1 MAELNADHPQN
12 IRVTRWER
20 FRYAWVGALALL
32 SVVALGVYY
41 GYASDERLPSF
52 HLETVEG
59 DSSIGSE
66 IRLDGSYGGRKG
78 NRSMQVDAEG
88 TRYTDANRV
97 GRLFILPF
105 SKTYTASTEALI
117 KAHREFMRGKEYGTF
132 EQNEDKLIYAELVH
146 KEGRAILKLSVL
158 NKKTEK
164 SENYSWQAGSWKQR
178 EQVYIADMQIEGEL
192 AHLLIIRSTATL
204 SNESIAPQLFDYVFE
219 LSAGKLVDTR
229 EIRLPVQAG
238 YDVSVANRG
247 TNADSVHAVIFTSRV
262 KGTSTAAG
270 GASSQPAASTE
281 APIIEYKP
289 FIYNYRDGSVKS
301 LDLAIPDNMT
311 HTNYYVDGDKLYGV
325 TVDGNPVSW
334 RGESFNIVETDLLT
348 QAQTAAYTL
357 NASDYG
363 GEEILAPR
371 FKDGKFYFIV
381 SGAQA
386 KESIGRASTKVVVV
400 EAGTGKAVY
409 EGQVA
414 YEGPSN
420 EAASELSQTVL
431 LNLELRS

>member
-12 IRVTRWER
+12 IRVTRRER

-32 SVVALGVYY
+32 SIIALGVYY
-41 GYASDERLPSF
+41 GYASDERLPNF
-52 HLETVEG
+52 HLETVKG
-59 DSSIGSE
+59 DPSIGTE
-66 IRLDGSYGGRKG
+66 IRLDGSYVGRKG
-78 NRSMQVDAEG
+78 NRSMKVDAEG

-105 SKTYTASTEALI
+105 SKTYNASTETLI

-132 EQNEDKLIYAELVH
+132 EQNDDKLIYAELLR
-146 KEGRAILKLSVL
+146 KEGQAIVKLSVL

-178 EQVYIADMQIEGEL
+178 EQVYIGDVQIEGEL
-192 AHLLIIRSTATL
+192 AHLLIVRSTSAL
-204 SNESIAPQLFDYVFE
+204 PNEKIAPQLFEYVFE

-229 EIRLPVQAG
+229 EIQLPVQAG

-247 TNADSVHAVIFTSRV
+247 MNTDSVHVVIFTSRV
-262 KGTSTAAG
+262 KGTTTAAG
-270 GASSQPAASTE
+270 GASSKPAASTE
-281 APIIEYKP
+281 EPIIEYKP
-289 FIYNYRDGSVKS
+289 FIYNYRDGRVKS
-301 LDLAIPDNMT
+301 LALAIPDNMT
-311 HTNYYVDGDKLYGV
+311 RTNYCVYGDKLYSV
-325 TVDGNPVSW
+325 TVAGNTESW
-334 RGESFNIVETDLLT
+334 RGKSFNIAETDLLT
-348 QAQTAAYTL
+348 QAQTAAYTVR
-357 NASDYG
+357 ASDMG
-363 GEEILAPR
+363 GIELYQPR
-371 FKDGKFYFIV
+371 FKDGKFYFV
-381 SGAQA
+381 APGEQA
-386 KESIGRASTKVVVV
+386 KGSIGRPSTKVVVV